1 MTKNK
6 EKLQKNN
13 FNFRNAIF
21 SFTDYLDMADKFLKK
36 QPCFYTD
43 QKIWWAWNFETKS
56 WEMIDK
62 IDLKNLVTKSVTGLK
77 LFELKESA
85 EVLNA
90 LTMRARLNIPLDAP
104 KTWVQFKDVIIDIKT
119 GEKIIPSPKYFITN
133 PIKYGLSETTKTP
146 RFDKLFKEWVDP
158 EWVETLYEII
168 AFSCLPDYPLH
179 RIFCFTG
186 EGRNGKTSYLS
197 IIAKLLGKKNCCS
210 TDLDLLMTNRFE
222 SSKMYKKLI
231 CEMGEIDAQI
241 FKRTS
246 KLKKLVGDDLLGVE
260 FKGHDGFDT
269 HNYAKLLIATNK
281 LPETTD
287 KTIGFYSKWIAI
299 DFPNHFE
306 EKAGLLDD
314 IPDEEYEALAAKSI
328 KYLKKLLT
336 TSKFTNEGT
345 YAEKEIRYE
354 ARSSSIN
361 DYIKQFCVMDV
372 NAKIPLYELYNGY
385 LAYCSERGLRKPT
398 KTEVTRILHTKK
410 CESIIINT
418 YKLDGDATTIRGYKG
433 ITLVDYKEQAKNPPS
448 NEKQGIQ
455 LYETEKGDLN
465 E

>member
-1 MTKNK
+1 
-6 EKLQKNN
+6 
-13 FNFRNAIF
+13 
-21 SFTDYLDMADKFLKK
+21 
-36 QPCFYTD
+36 
-43 QKIWWAWNFETKS
+43 
-56 WEMIDK
+56 
-62 IDLKNLVTKSVTGLK
+62 
-77 LFELKESA
+77 
-85 EVLNA
+85 
-90 LTMRARLNIPLDAP
+90 
-104 KTWVQFKDVIIDIKT
+104 
-119 GEKIIPSPKYFITN
+119 
-133 PIKYGLSETTKTP
+133 
-146 RFDKLFKEWVDP
+146 
-158 EWVETLYEII
+158 
-168 AFSCLPDYPLH
+168 
-179 RIFCFTG
+179 
-186 EGRNGKTSYLS
+186 
-197 IIAKLLGKKNCCS
+197 
-210 TDLDLLMTNRFE
+210 MTNRFE

-314 IPDEEYEALAAKSI
+314 IPDEEYEALATKSI
-328 KYLKKLLT
+328 KYLKKLLE

-372 NAKIPLYELYNGY
+372 NAKIPVYELYNGY
-385 LAYCSERGLRKPT
+385 LAYCSERGLRTPT

-455 LYETEKGDLN
+455 LYETEQK
-465 E
+465 EVK